1 MRSVKAREL
10 ARLRVLRDLIFASLP
25 KRDQDRI
32 GGERVL
38 PQQGTLF

>member
-1 MRSVKAREL
+1 MRSVKEREL

-32 GGERVL
+32 KGRTVL

>member
-1 MRSVKAREL
+1 VRSVKEREL

-32 GGERVL
+32 KGRMVL